1 LVLVFL
7 ALVGALILSLSVTPL
22 MIKVAHRLDV
32 VDRPGGHKTHT
43 QPVPYMGGLAMVSAV
58 AVILVVW
65 GAVDDRASIATELVL
80 VAVVGI
86 LFASLGLVD
95 DLKNLTP
102 ALRLGIEFAGAL
114 AISLWAARAETALPS
129 VVDVA
134 ISVMWIVGVVN
145 AVNMLDH
152 QDGLAAGT
160 TAISSF
166 TFAWIAWENDQI
178 FVPALCGALCGA
190 SLGFLKS
197 NFHPAKIYMGD
208 SGAYFLGLMLA
219 YAGLKMDTPLE
230 QSLSLWIAPL
240 VIGVPVL
247 DSTLVVVSRLRDG
260 RNPLTGGKD
269 HTSHRLIRSGLSKR
283 SSVLVLY
290 SISIAF
296 ALAATTAT
304 VFAPDQALV
313 VLISSAF
320 VFAILWLFFWKLDDG
335 YD

>member
-1 LVLVFL
+1 M
-7 ALVGALILSLSVTPL
+7 VT
-22 MIKVAHRLDV
+22 
-32 VDRPGGHKTHT
+32 
-43 QPVPYMGGLAMVSAV
+43 AV

-65 GAVDDRASIATELVL
+65 GAVDDRAGIATELVL
-80 VAVVGI
+80 VAIVGL

-114 AISLWAARAETALPS
+114 AVSLWAARADTALPA
-129 VVDVA
+129 VLDVA
-134 ISVMWIVGVVN
+134 ISVVWIVGVVN

-166 TFAWIAWENDQI
+166 AFAWIAWENNQI

-219 YAGLKMDTPLE
+219 YAGLKMDTSLE
-230 QSLSLWIAPL
+230 RSLSLWIAPL

-247 DSTLVVVSRLRDG
+247 DSTLVVIGRLRHG
-260 RNPLTGGKD
+260 RNPLKGGKD
-269 HTSHRLIRSGLSKR
+269 HTSHRLMRLGLSKQT
-283 SSVLVLY
+283 SVLVLY
-290 SISIAF
+290 LISIAF
-296 ALAATTAT
+296 ALAAMTAAI
-304 VFAPDQALV
+304 FIPDRASVILV
-313 VLISSAF
+313 SSAVAF
-320 VFAILWLFFWKLDDG
+320 LCLWLFFWRLDDG